1 MGSISLEGLK
11 KSEIST
17 MTPLLVLAA
26 LVAAANAHNS
36 VGMQMQMQQM
46 QQQQQQGSDCGNDNG
61 MPCPMPMINWEEA
74 LEQQRKT
81 EMYETQAMAEKVK
94 AQFQAMIYEAE
105 MKKYVT
111 VMSIVAETISFCQCA
126 AATEATYNAVFLD
139 TARRLNMTQQIDSWD
154 ASRPPY
160 EARNEEEARMLI
172 FGGLVEKICKTGGEL
187 IAFADQVSQRIPF
200 YQQQAQAGKRK

>member
-1 MGSISLEGLK
+1 MMNMMMDSAESKESGCG
-11 KSEIST
+11 
-17 MTPLLVLAA
+17 
-26 LVAAANAHNS
+26 H
-36 VGMQMQMQQM
+36 
-46 QQQQQQGSDCGNDNG
+46 GSDSDENG